1 MQKTNFKTRLLALLT
16 AVFMVIVSMPFAA
29 FAAGEGGT
37 DVIPNEINVYFNAY
51 DGTVGLNLQA
61 DDADE
66 SSAGVA
72 KYVLNSA
79 SVYKAL
85 PTVTNVPEDKEFD
98 GWYIAG
104 TNVKIVETTF
114 TFDVLKDYAVKDD
127 AQNDNVTIE
136 ARFKDKV
143 VEPETTPIEVSFHDG
158 FGHLIKTETL
168 KETTDSV
175 EEPAATRVEYDTDKY
190 EFHGDWANTFT
201 DPVETNMVRSF
212 DYNTLKF
219 FATTDD
225 KGVAHVYL
233 YPVLTVKKP
242 ETKTVKFCFDIE
254 DGEKG
259 IFTGKE
265 AGYTSV
271 MREYTVNGDTTKLA
285 IPDVKP
291 TDKYD
296 FKGWASEHNEYVI
309 DGASSEIDLFGRNF
323 DDVAD
328 GTVIM
333 LYAQFEKKATEPE
346 EPETPELKTINVSFV
361 DAKTG
366 RAVADT
372 ISFVKGEDGKH
383 FPMEATN
390 VGKDQILQGWNGH
403 AIDAF
408 YGAGQWVTFDDLA
421 KYVAASSINKDGYAS
436 LTFEADVAT
445 KQPSKPVAA
454 DVTKIYVHF
463 NDENGLYKTDIVY
476 NDHGYITA
484 PATDMSV
491 SEYDYT
497 WNNDEGLIFNVGD
510 VIKFD
515 DVKSHAGS
523 FAREDEKTVSAHIS
537 FTKTAKKEAPAEAVV
552 RNVIF
557 QLSQVEGAKWATED
571 EQKAYGKNDRK
582 YQTWSTDSG
591 KYVAPAAAKD
601 GKDFDYWVCNYGNE
615 KIVIRAGE
623 EFNFDTLTTKGIS
636 KSEAGD
642 FAFNPVFK
650 DKASSSSSS
659 ASSSSS
665 SSSASSSSNTTTTS
679 ASQKQV
685 VKAAAAPANTTKVL
699 PKTGATNAAPLIGGS
714 LAVVA
719 LLMGYGVY
727 GLVLRKKD

>member
-37 DVIPNEINVYFNAY
+37 DVIPNEISVSFNCWDATVVSEGADQSGDHY
-51 DGTVGLNLQA
+51 ATYKLKATSEFKSLPTLKDVPENKEFKGWFIDGT
-61 DDADE
+61 D
-66 SSAGVA
+66 
-72 KYVLNSA
+72 
-79 SVYKAL
+79 
-85 PTVTNVPEDKEFD
+85 
-98 GWYIAG
+98 
-104 TNVKIVETTF
+104 VEVVDTTF
-114 TFDVLKDYAVKDD
+114 NFDSLKAY
-127 AQNDNVTIE
+127 AQN
-136 ARFKDKV
+136 ASHA
-143 VEPETTPIEVSFHDG
+143 VSISAKLVD
-158 FGHLIKTETL
+158 
-168 KETTDSV
+168 
-175 EEPAATRVEYDTDKY
+175 
-190 EFHGDWANTFT
+190 
-201 DPVETNMVRSF
+201 
-212 DYNTLKF
+212 
-219 FATTDD
+219 
-225 KGVAHVYL
+225 
-233 YPVLTVKKP
+233 KKP

-254 DGEKG
+254 DGKKG
-259 IFTGKE
+259 TFTGKE

-285 IPDVKP
+285 IPAVDANDNY
-291 TDKYD
+291 T

-309 DGASSEIDLFGRNF
+309 DAASSEVDLFGRNF

-366 RAVADT
+366 RSVADT

-421 KYVAASSINKDGYAS
+421 KYVAASSINKEGYAS

-463 NDENGLYKTDIVY
+463 NDEIGLYKTDIVY
-476 NDHGYITA
+476 KDHGYITA

-497 WNNDEGLIFNVGD
+497 WNNEDGLIFNVGD
-510 VIKFD
+510 VIKFADVIDKAGAYYVED
-515 DVKSHAGS
+515 DG
-523 FAREDEKTVSAHIS
+523 TVSAHIS
-537 FTKTAKKEAPAEAVV
+537 FTKTAKPQPSEDVLTK
-552 RNVIF
+552 NIKF
-557 QLSQVEGAKWATED
+557 QISQVEGAKWTEKEYND
-571 EQKAYGKNDRK
+571 EDIDTRIYTVYSDV
-582 YQTWSTDSG
+582 TG
-591 KYVAPAAAKD
+591 KYTAPAAAMD
-601 GKDFDYWVCNYGNE
+601 GKDFLYWVCQYGDKVI
-615 KIVIRAGE
+615 KINAGE
-623 EFNFDTLTTKGIS
+623 QFNYADMTAKGIS
-636 KSEAGD
+636 ATETGD

-659 ASSSSS
+659 SSSSS
-665 SSSASSSSNTTTTS
+665 NKTTTASSK
-679 ASQKQV
+679 AEQKV

-699 PKTGATNAAPLIGGS
+699 PKTGASNVAPLLGGS

-727 GLVLRKKD
+727 SLVLRKKD

>member
-16 AVFMVIVSMPFAA
+16 AAFMIVMCVPFAA
-29 FAAGEGGT
+29 FAEDAELKS
-37 DVIPNEINVYFNAY
+37 I
-51 DGTVGLNLQA
+51 TVSFI
-61 DDADE
+61 DE
-66 SSAGVA
+66 SKKTVA
-72 KYVLNSA
+72 ADVEVESGKSLSTPN
-79 SVYKAL
+79 
-85 PTVTNVPEDKEFD
+85 PTMSEGK
-98 GWYIAG
+98 
-104 TNVKIVETTF
+104 
-114 TFDVLKDYAVKDD
+114 TFDRWKVEGDTEDAVNGGYIGVGNWVTFADLAKFAVPNATDPTSGRVNLIALAT
-127 AQNDNVTIE
+127 AQQPE
-136 ARFKDKV
+136 Q
-143 VEPETTPIEVSFHDG
+143 PETTPIEVSFFDG
-158 FGHLIKTETL
+158 FGKLIKTETL
-168 KETTDSV
+168 TKTTDSV

-190 EFHGDWANTFT
+190 EFHGDWATTFT
-201 DPVETNMVRSF
+201 NPVATNMVTSF

-225 KGVAHVYL
+225 KGVARVYL
-233 YPVLTVKKP
+233 YPVLTEKKP

-254 DGEKG
+254 DGKKG
-259 IFTGKE
+259 AFTGKE

-285 IPDVKP
+285 IPAVDANDNY
-291 TDKYD
+291 T

-309 DGASSEIDLFGRNF
+309 DATSSEVDLFGRNF

-333 LYAQFEKKATEPE
+333 LYAQFEKKAAEPE
-346 EPETPELKTINVSFV
+346 KPETPELKTINVSFV
-361 DAKTG
+361 DAKDG
-366 RAVADT
+366 RSVADT

-454 DVTKIYVHF
+454 DVNKIYVHF

-476 NDHGYITA
+476 SDHGYITA

-510 VIKFD
+510 VIKFT
-515 DVKSHAGS
+515 DVISHAGA

-552 RNVIF
+552 KNVIF

-601 GKDFDYWVCNYGNE
+601 GKDFDYWVCNYGDK

-623 EFNFDTLTTKGIS
+623 EFNFDTLTAKGIS
-636 KSEAGD
+636 ATEAGD

-659 ASSSSS
+659 TSSSNTSSSSS
-665 SSSASSSSNTTTTS
+665 SSSNKTTT
-679 ASQKQV
+679 ASNEKQV

>member
-16 AVFMVIVSMPFAA
+16 AVFMVIVSIPFAA
-29 FAAGEGGT
+29 FAADEGGT
-37 DVIPNEINVYFNAY
+37 DVIPNEISVSFSCWDATVVSEGTSWSDAHNATY
-51 DGTVGLNLQA
+51 
-61 DDADE
+61 
-66 SSAGVA
+66 
-72 KYVLNSA
+72 KLNST
-79 SVYKAL
+79 SEYKNL
-85 PTVTNVPEDKEFD
+85 PTLKDVPEDKEFE
-98 GWYIAG
+98 GWFIDD
-104 TNVKIVETTF
+104 TDVEVVATTF
-114 TFDVLKDYAVKDD
+114 SFDSLKAY
-127 AQNDNVTIE
+127 AQNDSHAVSIS

-143 VEPETTPIEVSFHDG
+143 VEPETTPIEVSFFDG
-158 FGHLIKTETL
+158 FGKLIKTETL
-168 KETTDSV
+168 TETTDSV

-190 EFHGDWANTFT
+190 EFHGDWATTFT
-201 DPVETNMVRSF
+201 NPVDTNMVTSF

-233 YPVLTVKKP
+233 YPVLTEKKP

-259 IFTGKE
+259 TFKGKD
-265 AGYTSV
+265 AAYASV
-271 MREYTVNGDTTKLA
+271 TKEYTVNGDTTKLA
-285 IPDVKP
+285 IPAVDAKGNY
-291 TDKYD
+291 T

-309 DGASSEIDLFGRNF
+309 DAASSEIDLFGHNF

-346 EPETPELKTINVSFV
+346 KPETPELKTINVSFV

-366 RAVADT
+366 RSVADT
-372 ISFVKGEDGKH
+372 ISFVKGEKGAY

-421 KYVAASSINKDGYAS
+421 KYVAASSINKEGYAS

-463 NDENGLYKTDIVY
+463 NDEIGLYKTDIVY
-476 NDHGYITA
+476 KDHGYITA

-497 WNNDEGLIFNVGD
+497 WNNEDGLIFNVGD
-510 VIKFD
+510 VIKFA
-515 DVKSHAGS
+515 DVIDKAG
-523 FAREDEKTVSAHIS
+523 AYYVEADGTVSAHIS
-537 FTKTAKKEAPAEAVV
+537 FTKTAKQEAPAEAVV
-552 RNVIF
+552 KNVIF
-557 QLSQVEGAKWATED
+557 QLSQVEGAKWATKD
-571 EQKAYGKNDRK
+571 EQDAYGKNERK
-582 YQTWSTDSG
+582 YQVWSTDG
-591 KYVAPAAAKD
+591 DKYTAPAAAKD
-601 GKDFDYWVCNYGNE
+601 GKEFDYWACKYGDKVI
-615 KIVIRAGE
+615 KINAGE
-623 EFNFDTLTTKGIS
+623 QFNFDTLTAKGIS
-636 KSEAGD
+636 ATESGD

-659 ASSSSS
+659 ASSSS
-665 SSSASSSSNTTTTS
+665 NKTTT
-679 ASQKQV
+679 ASNEKQV

-699 PKTGATNAAPLIGGS
+699 PKTGASNVAPLLGGS

-727 GLVLRKKD
+727 SLVLRKKD

>member
-16 AVFMVIVSMPFAA
+16 AAFMLVMCVPFAA
-29 FAAGEGGT
+29 FAADELES
-37 DVIPNEINVYFNAY
+37 I
-51 DGTVGLNLQA
+51 TVSFIDESKKTVA
-61 DDADE
+61 DDVEVE
-66 SSAGVA
+66 SGKSLSTPG
-72 KYVLNSA
+72 A
-79 SVYKAL
+79 SL
-85 PTVTNVPEDKEFD
+85 PEGK
-98 GWYIAG
+98 
-104 TNVKIVETTF
+104 
-114 TFDVLKDYAVKDD
+114 TFDRWKVEGDTEDAVNGGYIGVGNWVTFADLAKFAVPD
-127 AQNDNVTIE
+127 ATNPTHGRVNLIALATAQQPE
-136 ARFKDKV
+136 Q
-143 VEPETTPIEVSFHDG
+143 PETTPIEVSFHDG

-259 IFTGKE
+259 TFTGKE

-476 NDHGYITA
+476 SDHGYITA

-497 WNNDEGLIFNVGD
+497 WNNDEGLIFHVGD
-510 VIKFD
+510 VIKFA
-515 DVKSHAGS
+515 DVISHAGS

-552 RNVIF
+552 KNVIF

>member
-16 AVFMVIVSMPFAA
+16 AAFMLVMCVPFAA
-29 FAAGEGGT
+29 FAEDAAVVTVTFDKGDEYHGT
-37 DVIPNEINVYFNAY
+37 DWTPYLTKKLCATDNV
-51 DGTVGLNLQA
+51 V
-61 DDADE
+61 
-66 SSAGVA
+66 
-72 KYVLNSA
+72 
-79 SVYKAL
+79 KA
-85 PTVTNVPEDKEFD
+85 P
-98 GWYIAG
+98 
-104 TNVKIVETTF
+104 
-114 TFDVLKDYAVKDD
+114 DVLPDGYYWKSNVGTKDLKAKDLLTYDDVK
-127 AQNDNVTIE
+127 AAGDNVGYSP
-136 ARFKDKV
+136 AP
-143 VEPETTPIEVSFHDG
+143 VEPETTPIEVSFFDG
-158 FGHLIKTETL
+158 FGKLIKTETL
-168 KETTDSV
+168 TETTDSV
-175 EEPAATRVEYDTDKY
+175 EEPAATRVAYDTDKY

-201 DPVETNMVRSF
+201 NPVETNMVTSF

-225 KGVAHVYL
+225 EGVAHVYL
-233 YPVLTVKKP
+233 YPVLTEKKP

-254 DGEKG
+254 DREKG
-259 IFTGKE
+259 TFTGKD
-265 AGYTSV
+265 AAYASV
-271 MREYTVNGDTTKLA
+271 TKEYTVNGDTTKLA
-285 IPDVKP
+285 VPAVDDTKGNY
-291 TDKYD
+291 T

-309 DGASSEIDLFGRNF
+309 DADSSEIDLFGRNF

-366 RAVADT
+366 RSVADT
-372 ISFVKGEDGKH
+372 ISFVKGEKGAY
-383 FPMEATN
+383 FPKEATN

-463 NDENGLYKTDIVY
+463 NDEIGLYKTDIVY
-476 NDHGYITA
+476 KDHGYITA

-497 WNNDEGLIFNVGD
+497 WNNEDGLIFNVGD
-510 VIKFD
+510 VIKFADVIDKAGAYYVED
-515 DVKSHAGS
+515 DG
-523 FAREDEKTVSAHIS
+523 TVSAHIS
-537 FTKTAKKEAPAEAVV
+537 FTKTAKQEAPAEAVV
-552 RNVIF
+552 KNVIF
-557 QLSQVEGAKWATED
+557 QLSQVEGAKWATKD
-571 EQKAYGKNDRK
+571 EQDAYGKNERK
-582 YQTWSTDSG
+582 YQVWSTDG
-591 KYVAPAAAKD
+591 DKYTAPAAAKD
-601 GKDFDYWVCNYGNE
+601 GKEFDYWACKYGDKVI
-615 KIVIRAGE
+615 KINAGE
-623 EFNFDTLTTKGIS
+623 QFNFDTLTAKGIS
-636 KSEAGD
+636 ATESGD

-659 ASSSSS
+659 ASSSS
-665 SSSASSSSNTTTTS
+665 NKTTT
-679 ASQKQV
+679 ASNEKQV

-699 PKTGATNAAPLIGGS
+699 PKTGASNVAPLLGGS